1 MNAVTGLF
9 VTTMLNRVQFTGR
22 FFRRPLRVGAI
33 APSSDQLADAVTSW
47 GELHEADVV
56 VEYGPGTG
64 AFTSRI
70 LARLKPG
77 ATFVAIELD
86 RVLCQ
91 SLRRQFPEAAIYRD
105 SAVNVMRCLR
115 RHGLS
120 GADCIVSGLPWA
132 TFGPELRRALM
143 DRTLEA
149 LAPGG
154 RFVTFAYLQGLLLPS
169 GRAFRR
175 MLIERFSMVST
186 SRVVWCNLPP
196 AFVYRCTR

>member
-1 MNAVTGLF
+1 
-9 VTTMLNRVQFTGR
+9 MLNRVQFTGR
-22 FFRRPLRVGAI
+22 FLRRPLRVGAI
-33 APSSDQLADAVTSW
+33 APSSDRLADVITSW
-47 GELHEADVV
+47 GDLHEADVV

-77 ATFVAIELD
+77 ATFIAIELD

-91 SLRRQFPEAAIYRD
+91 SLRRRFPEAAIYRD
-105 SAVNVMRCLR
+105 SAVNVMTWLR

-132 TFGPELRRALM
+132 AFGSEQQRALM
-143 DRTLEA
+143 DSTLEA
-149 LAPGG
+149 LTPGG

-175 MLIERFSMVST
+175 LLLERFPVVRT
-186 SRVVWCNLPP
+186 SPVVWRNLPP
-196 AFVYRCTR
+196 AFVYQCTR

>member
-1 MNAVTGLF
+1 
-9 VTTMLNRVQFTGR
+9 MLNRVQFTGR
-22 FFRRPLRVGAI
+22 FLRRPLRVGAI
-33 APSSDQLADAVTSW
+33 APSSDRLADVITSW
-47 GELHEADVV
+47 GGLHEANVV

-77 ATFVAIELD
+77 ATFIAIELD

-91 SLRRQFPEAAIYRD
+91 SLRRRFPEAAIYRD
-105 SAVNVMRCLR
+105 SAANVMTGLR

-120 GADCIVSGLPWA
+120 AADCIVSGLPGA
-132 TFGPELRRALM
+132 AFGPELQRSLM
-143 DRTLEA
+143 DSTLEA
-149 LAPGG
+149 LTPGG

-175 MLIERFSMVST
+175 LLLERFPVVRT
-186 SRVVWCNLPP
+186 SPVVWRNLPP
-196 AFVYRCTR
+196 AFVYQCTR